1 MPHRGEKGDKG
12 DAGLS
17 AQVRRAIV
25 FLFVLA
31 VMLAAIGLIAVV
43 REQGTLAAQQKA
55 LAVQQKELTRQA
67 RAGDRQRCAS
77 IALIVD
83 IPIPVPLAGNPS
95 RQAWAAFEGV
105 ERMRGRELGCALPP
119 PRYAPAG

>member
-1 MPHRGEKGDKG
+1 MSSPGSPIGPIESRFMPHRGEKGDKG

-67 RAGDRQRCAS
+67 QAGDRQRCAS
-77 IALIVD
+77 DRAHKV
-83 IPIPVPLAGNPS
+83 
-95 RQAWAAFEGV
+95 GV
-105 ERMRGRELGCALPP
+105 GPQRGESPFQLWKLGAQ
-119 PRYAPAG
+119 